1 MPAMDKTTVMAIII
15 TTGTAMNDAATS
27 RDILR
32 LAAWLSPAFPVGSY
46 TYSSGLEYAV
56 ERGLVADAPMLERWV
71 TDVIRFGLGRT
82 DGGFFVLAHRAAS
95 TSGFET
101 LDEILA
107 WSDAMRATS
116 ELALE
121 SESQGDAFLKTV
133 RSAWPHE
140 GLDRLHAM
148 SVESCRKP
156 GYAVAV
162 GATCGFHG
170 VPLMAGLSAFYAVAA
185 NLVSAA
191 VRAIPLGQTDGQ
203 RIMSSLEIVIEE
215 QAPALVDIER
225 EKLGAATPMVDWASM
240 QHETQYARLFRS

>member
-1 MPAMDKTTVMAIII
+1 MAMGTVITIMIII
-15 TTGTAMNDAATS
+15 TGTAMNDAATS

-32 LAAWLSPAFPVGSY
+32 LAAWLSPAFPVGAY

-56 ERGLVADAPMLERWV
+56 ERELVSDASTLELWI
-71 TDVIRFGLGRT
+71 TDMIRFGLGRT
-82 DGGFFVLAHRAAS
+82 EGGFFVLAHQAAS

-101 LDEILA
+101 LGEILA
-107 WSDAMRATS
+107 WSDAMRSTS

-121 SESQGDAFLKTV
+121 SESQGDAFLKTA

-140 GLDRLHAM
+140 GLDRFHALT
-148 SVESCRKP
+148 VEIERKP

-162 GATCGFHG
+162 GATCGFHD
-170 VPLMAGLSAFYAVAA
+170 VSLMAGLSAFLHAVAA

-203 RIMSSLEIVIEE
+203 RILSSLEVLIEK
-215 QAPALVDIER
+215 QAPALVDIEL
-225 EKLGAATPMVDWASM
+225 EDLGTATPMVDWASM